1 MELFLI
7 RHGIAGDRDPV
18 KYPDDE
24 KRPLTE
30 KGRSKTQEV
39 AQSLANIGLRFDLM
53 LTSPLLRAHQ
63 TAEILQKIGLC
74 DRLEEFTALA
84 PDGDI
89 QVWINWWLES
99 RYNRDNSSIA
109 LVGHQPDL
117 GNWAEML
124 VWGSP
129 KEKLVV
135 KIAGVIGLLL
145 PNGENPLGN
154 SELFLLTSP
163 KWLT

>member
-135 KIAGVIGLLL
+135 KKAGVIGLLL